1 MYILNEG
8 VFGYLYGEYDGSS
21 LAVTINDAF
30 VNTEPYVMISFGE
43 LESGQDY
50 YKVYGKRMKEN
61 DIMSDLITENNEVE
75 NSSEKIVSMEESED
89 FAKGEVAI
97 KKKVKNNKDYET
109 LARTVQYSVYSY
121 GGKHYYLGAISLYCP
136 KKTHGNELY
145 AARAKINTHEGNAQY
160 YFRKAIK
167 MPGAITYFHHDAD
180 LNICLLYTSPS
191 PRD

>member
-1 MYILNEG
+1 
-8 VFGYLYGEYDGSS
+8 
-21 LAVTINDAF
+21 
-30 VNTEPYVMISFGE
+30 MISFGE

-145 AARAKINTHEGNAQY
+145 AARAKIIHM
-160 YFRKAIK
+160 KA
-167 MPGAITYFHHDAD
+167 MH
-180 LNICLLYTSPS
+180 NIIFVRQLKCQVLLHIFIMMQI
-191 PRD
+191 